1 MRLEKFWKNPEKI
14 WLNLAKIRRI
24 IDAILSFVV
33 RFYLWPHVLYL
44 FTSTCGR
51 IQIRWAVLGSVQ
63 MILNEDK
70 WISEPISSHLHILRI
85 VSTGF
90 EFTFNLIHV
99 LSYSWARWYNSC
111 LQNVHG
117 WAGGILIVTIIVL
130 CVYFHFFLD
139 LSGARNSAARSPKLR
154 PATLSEYFLGDVKEF
169 THKSG
174 KASAGMSVQTLDN
187 IIAKEEDWWS

>member
-1 MRLEKFWKNPEKI
+1 M
-14 WLNLAKIRRI
+14 
-24 IDAILSFVV
+24 
-33 RFYLWPHVLYL
+33 
-44 FTSTCGR
+44 
-51 IQIRWAVLGSVQ
+51 IQF
-63 MILNEDK
+63 
-70 WISEPISSHLHILRI
+70 SHP
-85 VSTGF
+85 
-90 EFTFNLIHV
+90 
-99 LSYSWARWYNSC
+99 YNSC

-174 KASAGMSVQTLDN
+174 KASAGMSVQTLEN
-187 IIAKEEDWWS
+187 VIAKRKG